1 MSGIKP
7 HDTSDQASASDK
19 DTVNEERQAAIPS
32 QGIGRVIQ
40 HDKNQ
45 IKRGDIAL
53 AVLGDQR
60 VIVTPAEDRAI
71 RIKTDKTILALLVW
85 LYFLQ
90 ILDKT
95 VIGTSTAFGLRQDA
109 HLVGND
115 YSNMTAIG
123 YYGQLTALL
132 FTTTLMVK
140 LPLRQYAF
148 VIVFCWVGSL
158 CSLLGMAFAHNF
170 AGLAATRC
178 LLGFFEASCL
188 PLFTIVITNFY
199 KRSEQPIR
207 ALFYGTNGIATIFSS
222 FLGWALSFA
231 PTTKL
236 HSYQVIFLTT
246 ALMTIV
252 TAPFIWWKLDS
263 NVATARFLTPEE
275 RIKAIERLRANNS
288 GTGSID
294 FKWHHLWET
303 LYDTKTYFWL
313 AMSLFINAGA
323 SVTGAFGPLLLSSF
337 GYTSSPSRILT
348 LLNMPFGALQTII
361 ILGASWSAYRWSNK
375 AIPMFFINLP
385 VIAALAVLYTNGRG
399 VEDRNANLGAYY
411 LLAFLFAGNPLIL
424 AWLGANTGGSTKKAF
439 NLTGFQVM
447 LSVGNIVS
455 PYLFRAH
462 DAPNYYPALRSIL
475 AFFVANAITVILTV
489 LYLSFLNKRHE
500 RSRIAEGKPATIKDL
515 SMQHERQE
523 MDAESQ
529 ITAVDERL
537 GTQAFLDLTDMENNE
552 FIYVY

>member
-1 MSGIKP
+1 MSNLNP
-7 HDTSDQASASDK
+7 HDNSKRMSTDEKVLDDERRETVTSP
-19 DTVNEERQAAIPS
+19 R
-32 QGIGRVIQ
+32 GHGRIIQ
-40 HDKNQ
+40 HDEKQ
-45 IKRGDIAL
+45 IKHGDVAL

-60 VIVTPAEDRAI
+60 VTLTPEEDRAI

-95 VIGTSTAFGLRQDA
+95 VIGTSTAFGLRKDA
-109 HLVGND
+109 NLVGND

-123 YYGQLTALL
+123 YYGQLAALL
-132 FTTTLMVK
+132 FTTTLIVK
-140 LPLRQYAF
+140 LPLRQYAT
-148 VIVFCWVGSL
+148 VIVFCWG

-170 AGLAATRC
+170 AGLAATRF

-199 KRSEQPIR
+199 KRSEQPFR

-231 PTTKL
+231 TSTTL
-236 HSYQVIFLTT
+236 HKYLSNHLLTT

-252 TAPFIWWKLDS
+252 TVPFIWWKLDS

-275 RIKAIERLRANNS
+275 RVKGIERLRANNS
-288 GTGSID
+288 GTGSTD
-294 FKWHHLWET
+294 FKWHHMWEA
-303 LYDTKTYFWL
+303 LYDAKTWFWL
-313 AMSLFINAGA
+313 AMSFFINAGA
-323 SVTGAFGPLLLSSF
+323 SVTSTFGPLLLSSF
-337 GYTSSPSRILT
+337 GFTPRILT

-361 ILGASWSAYRWSNK
+361 ILGASWSAYRFSNK

-399 VEDRNANLGAYY
+399 VEDRGANLGAYY
-411 LLAFLFAGNPLIL
+411 LLSFLFAGNPLIL
-424 AWLGANTGGSTKKAF
+424 AWLGANTAGSTKKAF
-439 NLTGFQVM
+439 NITGFQVM

-455 PYLFRAH
+455 PHLFQAG
-462 DAPNYYPALRSIL
+462 DAPNYKPALRSIL
-475 AFFVANAITVILTV
+475 AFFVANATTVVLTI
-489 LYLSFLNKRHE
+489 LYLTFLNKRHE
-500 RSRIAEGKPATIKDL
+500 RSRVAEGKPAKIKDL
-515 SMQHERQE
+515 SMAHARSKAG
-523 MDAESQ
+523 DAESQ
-529 ITAVDERL
+529 VTVVDERL

-552 FIYVY
+552 FIYVH